1 MRKSARN
8 IFLIPRAVRFVRSHA
23 MLVVAALVA
32 CVTMVIVPPDSAYLG
47 YFDWNTLGCLFSVLA
62 VANAFRFAGAFDRIA
77 RLAIEHLSTPTS
89 VVMTLVITTG
99 MLSMVATNDL
109 ALIIMLPITLFALV
123 KAEWGSLIA
132 PAFVLEGL
140 TANLCGMIM
149 PFGNP
154 QNLYLYSFYS
164 IGLIDFLQTMALPF
178 FVSTG
183 LVLVCTFVMV
193 RVSGVQPVKTNL
205 IDGQSSKQ
213 ADGQSNKQQEEQ
225 PDEYPDRAPLD
236 RRRLVAYALLL
247 VLALLAVFRVVPVV
261 LVVAVIFISL
271 LAMDRTALKA
281 VDYSLLLTFV
291 CFFIFAGNMAR
302 MPYLGEL
309 LKSFMDANGLI
320 APALLS
326 QVISNVPAAV
336 LLSHFTESWQALLV
350 GVNIGG
356 AGTLIASLAS
366 LITLRFFSGARKI
379 FPDLAKDPATKD
391 PVTKDPALSLGRFM
405 KLFTCLN
412 AGFLVALLVVCYL
425 SGV

>member
-77 RLAIEHLSTPTS
+77 SLAIEHLSTPTS

-140 TANLCGMIM
+140 AANLCGMIM

-178 FVSTG
+178 FVSAG
-183 LVLVCTFVMV
+183 LVLVCTFVMM
-193 RVSGVQPVKTNL
+193 RISGVQPAKINL
-205 IDGQSSKQ
+205 IDGQSTKQ
-213 ADGQSNKQQEEQ
+213 REEQSARRSNKQS
-225 PDEYPDRAPLD
+225 DKYPERQPLD

-309 LKSFMDANGLI
+309 LKSLMDANGLI

-379 FPDLAKDPATKD
+379 FPDLAKDPATKN
-391 PVTKDPALSLGRFM
+391 PALSLGRFM

-412 AGFLVALLVVCYL
+412 AGFLVVLLVVCYL

>member
-77 RLAIEHLSTPTS
+77 SLAIEHLSTPTS

-140 TANLCGMIM
+140 AANLCGMIM

-178 FVSTG
+178 FVSAG
-183 LVLVCTFVMV
+183 LVLVCTFVMM
-193 RVSGVQPVKTNL
+193 RISGVQPAKINL
-205 IDGQSSKQ
+205 IDGQSTKQ
-213 ADGQSNKQQEEQ
+213 REEQSARRSNKQS
-225 PDEYPDRAPLD
+225 DKYPERQPLD

-309 LKSFMDANGLI
+309 LKSLMDANGLI

-391 PVTKDPALSLGRFM
+391 SATKDPALSLGRFM

-412 AGFLVALLVVCYL
+412 AGFLVVLLVVCHL

>member
-1 MRKSARN
+1 MRKSVRN
-8 IFLIPRAVRFVRSHA
+8 IFLIPRAVRFVCSHA

-77 RLAIEHLSTPTS
+77 RLAIERLSTPTS
-89 VVMTLVITTG
+89 VVVTLVITTG
-99 MLSMVATNDL
+99 ILSMVATNDL

-123 KAEWGSLIA
+123 KAEWDCLIA

-140 TANLCGMIM
+140 AANLCGMIM

-164 IGLIDFLQTMALPF
+164 IGLIDFLQTMMLPF
-178 FVSTG
+178 LMSTG

-193 RVSGVQPVKTNL
+193 RISGVQPAKTDP
-205 IDGQSSKQ
+205 IDKQSDK
-213 ADGQSNKQQEEQ
+213 
-225 PDEYPDRAPLD
+225 YPERQPLD
-236 RRRLVAYALLL
+236 RRRLGAYTLLL
-247 VLALLAVFRVVPVV
+247 VLALLAVFRVVPVM
-261 LVVAVIFISL
+261 LVVVVIFVSL

-320 APALLS
+320 ASALLS

-336 LLSHFTESWQALLV
+336 LLSHFVENWQALLV

-379 FPDLAKDPATKD
+379 FPDLAKDPA
-391 PVTKDPALSLGRFM
+391 LSFGRFM

-412 AGFLVALLVVCYL
+412 AGFLVVLLVVCYL

>member
-1 MRKSARN
+1 M
-8 IFLIPRAVRFVRSHA
+8 
-23 MLVVAALVA
+23 
-32 CVTMVIVPPDSAYLG
+32 PPDSAYLG

-62 VANAFRFAGAFDRIA
+62 VANAFRFAGAFGRIA

-140 TANLCGMIM
+140 AANLCGMIM

-193 RVSGVQPVKTNL
+193 CVSGVQPVKTNL
-205 IDGQSSKQ
+205 IDRQSSKQ
-213 ADGQSNKQQEEQ
+213 ADGQSNKQREEQ
-225 PDEYPDRAPLD
+225 SDKYPDRAPLD

-291 CFFIFAGNMAR
+291 CFFIFVGNMAR

-309 LKSFMDANGLI
+309 LKSLMDANGLI

-379 FPDLAKDPATKD
+379 FPDLAKDSATMD
-391 PVTKDPALSLGRFM
+391 SATMDSALSFGRFL

-412 AGFLVALLVVCYL
+412 VGFLVALLVVCYL

>member
-140 TANLCGMIM
+140 AANLCGMIM

-178 FVSTG
+178 FCIHRSCAG
-183 LVLVCTFVMV
+183 MYVCYGARLRRT
-193 RVSGVQPVKTNL
+193 T
-205 IDGQSSKQ
+205 SK
-213 ADGQSNKQQEEQ
+213 DQ
-225 PDEYPDRAPLD
+225 PD
-236 RRRLVAYALLL
+236 
-247 VLALLAVFRVVPVV
+247 
-261 LVVAVIFISL
+261 
-271 LAMDRTALKA
+271 
-281 VDYSLLLTFV
+281 
-291 CFFIFAGNMAR
+291 
-302 MPYLGEL
+302 
-309 LKSFMDANGLI
+309 
-320 APALLS
+320 
-326 QVISNVPAAV
+326 
-336 LLSHFTESWQALLV
+336 
-350 GVNIGG
+350 
-356 AGTLIASLAS
+356 
-366 LITLRFFSGARKI
+366 
-379 FPDLAKDPATKD
+379 
-391 PVTKDPALSLGRFM
+391 
-405 KLFTCLN
+405 
-412 AGFLVALLVVCYL
+412 
-425 SGV
+425 

>member
-23 MLVVAALVA
+23 MFVVAALVA

-47 YFDWNTLGCLFSVLA
+47 YFDWNTLGCLFSVL
-62 VANAFRFAGAFDRIA
+62 
-77 RLAIEHLSTPTS
+77 
-89 VVMTLVITTG
+89 
-99 MLSMVATNDL
+99 
-109 ALIIMLPITLFALV
+109 
-123 KAEWGSLIA
+123 
-132 PAFVLEGL
+132 
-140 TANLCGMIM
+140 
-149 PFGNP
+149 
-154 QNLYLYSFYS
+154 
-164 IGLIDFLQTMALPF
+164 
-178 FVSTG
+178 
-183 LVLVCTFVMV
+183 
-193 RVSGVQPVKTNL
+193 
-205 IDGQSSKQ
+205 
-213 ADGQSNKQQEEQ
+213 
-225 PDEYPDRAPLD
+225 
-236 RRRLVAYALLL
+236 
-247 VLALLAVFRVVPVV
+247 
-261 LVVAVIFISL
+261 VVAVIFISL

-281 VDYSLLLTFV
+281 VDYSLLLAFV

-309 LKSFMDANGLI
+309 LKSLMDANGLI
-320 APALLS
+320 APALLN

-391 PVTKDPALSLGRFM
+391 PALSLGRFM

-412 AGFLVALLVVCYL
+412 AGFLVALLVVCHL

>member
-23 MLVVAALVA
+23 MLVIAALVA

-77 RLAIEHLSTPTS
+77 RLAIERLSTPTS
-89 VVMTLVITTG
+89 VVVTLVITTSV
-99 MLSMVATNDL
+99 LSMVATNDL

-123 KAEWGSLIA
+123 KADWGCLVT

-140 TANLCGMIM
+140 AANLCGMIM

-164 IGLIDFLQTMALPF
+164 IGLIDFLQTMMLPF
-178 FVSTG
+178 LMSTG

-193 RVSGVQPVKTNL
+193 RISGVQPAKTDP
-205 IDGQSSKQ
+205 IDKQSDKYLERQ
-213 ADGQSNKQQEEQ
+213 
-225 PDEYPDRAPLD
+225 PLD

-309 LKSFMDANGLI
+309 LKSLMDANGLI

-391 PVTKDPALSLGRFM
+391 PALSLGRFM

-412 AGFLVALLVVCYL
+412 AGFLVVLLVVCHL